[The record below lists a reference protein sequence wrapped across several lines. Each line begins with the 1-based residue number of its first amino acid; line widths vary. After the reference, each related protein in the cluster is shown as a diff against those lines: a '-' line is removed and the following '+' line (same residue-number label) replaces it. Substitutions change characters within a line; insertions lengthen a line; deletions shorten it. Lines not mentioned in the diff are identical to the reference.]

1 MKGFCTYHG
10 VGVSHERARDMLN
23 LMFKMH
29 GQGWPATHLAL
40 LVDDEIGGEIDKMP
54 KRSQHDADMRIADAI
69 IAYGKRVGLIEHS
82 KKSRLWVRREATQ

>member
-10 VGVSHERARDMLN
+10 VGVSHEKARAMIEWMILIRWA
-23 LMFKMH
+23 
-29 GQGWPATHLAL
+29 GWRASSLSSH
-40 LVDDEIGGEIDKMP
+40 VYDKIGDEIDKMP

-69 IAYGKRVGLIEHS
+69 IAYGKRAGLIEYN